1 MFDQKS
7 DQKDI
12 KGLVFKYL
20 RYWYIFVIGVGIAV
34 GAAMIYLRYA
44 TPMFVGET
52 SILFKN
58 EKGSGPSETAVFSDI
73 SMLNPQRNID
83 NEILMLKSKNLM
95 ERVVNE
101 LHLEIS
107 YIVEGSV
114 RDIELYGKDL
124 PLKIIP
130 KEYAPSFYGKQIII
144 RFQDNNSFELKD
156 GSNELYRFG
165 QEIKKSYGTFTI
177 VLHSEATFTE
187 KSKPLKITFKNPKSV
202 ANGYASKLDVRPI
215 SKNVA
220 ALKISVV
227 DPIPERAT
235 DLLSKLIEVYEDE
248 SIEDKNLIAKKSV
261 DFIEDR
267 LTYLTQELS
276 SVEQNVEQYKQ
287 QYELT
292 DVGTQGQEYMQ
303 AASANRKE
311 LEEVNVQ
318 IDVLRSIENYLKS
331 QSGNEYEL
339 VPSTLSISDFTLSG
353 LITSFN
359 ELQLERER
367 MLRTSLP
374 NNPIIININ
383 EQLEN
388 LRNNILENL
397 KNIKNGLYITRR
409 SLQAQSGL
417 VGDKIQKVPV
427 MEREFIEITRQ
438 QEIKQAIYLYL
449 LQKKEESALSLASQ
463 VSNTRIID
471 QPISRGPVSPNK
483 TNTVAYAGILGL
495 FLPFLGLYLKDL
507 LSNKIESRREV
518 SKLTN
523 TPILGEVCHDNSE
536 ELIVANAN
544 KRTPIAEM
552 FRLLRTNLRFSLAG
566 KENKV
571 ILVTSSKSG
580 EGKTFFSINMGA
592 SLAGADK
599 KVLIIEFDLRR
610 PKMLKSLNLSKRKGL
625 TEYLVGDVSSIDE
638 VIRPSEVEKNMDVIS
653 AGALPPNPAEI
664 ILNEK
669 VSQLIRDMRDRY
681 DYIILDCPPVGMV
694 ADALTLNEHVDTTI
708 YIVRYNYT
716 EKDQI
721 KIVDDIFENKK
732 LKNTLIVLN
741 DSKKLNGN
749 NYVYGY

>member
-20 RYWYIFVIGVGIAV
+20 RYWYIFVIGISIAIS
-34 GAAMIYLRYA
+34 AAMIYLRYA
-44 TPMFVGET
+44 TPMYMGET

-95 ERVVNE
+95 ERVVSE

-144 RFQDNNSFELKD
+144 SFKDNNSFELKD
-156 GSNELYRFG
+156 GGNELYRFG
-165 QEIKKSYGTFTI
+165 QEIKKPYGTFTI
-177 VLHSEATFTE
+177 VLHSEVTFTE
-187 KSKPLKITFKNPKSV
+187 KSKPLKITFKNPKAV

-220 ALKISVV
+220 ALKISVI

-235 DLLSKLIEVYEDE
+235 DLLSKLVEVYEDE

-261 DFIEDR
+261 DFIDDR

-292 DVGTQGQEYMQ
+292 DLGTQGAEYMQ

-331 QSGNEYEL
+331 QGGNEYEL

-374 NNPIIININ
+374 NNPIILNIN

-397 KNIKNGLYITRR
+397 KNIKNGLYISRR

-463 VSNTRIID
+463 VSNTRTID
-471 QPISRGPVSPNK
+471 QPTSRGPVSPNR

-495 FLPFLGLYLKDL
+495 FLPFLGLYLIDL
-507 LSNKIESRREV
+507 MSNKIESRREV
-518 SKLTN
+518 MKLTS

-536 ELIVANAN
+536 ELVVANAN

-571 ILVTSSKSG
+571 ILVTSSMSG
-580 EGKTFFSINMGA
+580 EGKTFFTINMGA

-599 KVLIIEFDLRR
+599 KVLMIEFDLRR

-625 TEYLVGDVSSIDE
+625 TEYLVGDVSSIGE
-638 VIRPSEVEKNMDVIS
+638 IIWPSEVEKNLDIIS

-669 VSQLIRDMRDRY
+669 VGELIKEMRERY

-694 ADALTLNEHVDTTI
+694 ADALTLNDYIDTTI
-708 YIVRYNYT
+708 YIVRYNFT
-716 EKDQI
+716 EKGQI
-721 KIVDDIFENKK
+721 KIVDDIFEHKK
-732 LKNTLIVLN
+732 LRNTLVVLN